1 MHSNRRPMMR
11 SSAGLVLALVSQC
24 SCAAVWEW
32 PRGIP
37 SWYETHYFTQPV
49 DHFNAQTTP
58 TFRQRYLLNA
68 TYWRGPP
75 DPILFY
81 CGAESSVGDFF
92 PHSGPVLDL
101 ARRLNALLIIGEM
114 RFFGESLPFGV
125 DGSFEHRPDRLGLL
139 SVEPTIADDAAL
151 VEHIR
156 HLRDAHT
163 SPAIAI
169 GGSLAGSLAFF
180 LR

>member
-1 MHSNRRPMMR
+1 MMR
-11 SSAGLVLALVSQC
+11 SYAGLVLALVSQY
-24 SCAAVWEW
+24 SCAAVSEW

-114 RFFGESLPFGV
+114 RFFGESLPFGP
-125 DGSFEHRPDRLGLL
+125 DGSFAHRPARLGLL
-139 SVEPTIADDAAL
+139 SVEQTIADDAAL